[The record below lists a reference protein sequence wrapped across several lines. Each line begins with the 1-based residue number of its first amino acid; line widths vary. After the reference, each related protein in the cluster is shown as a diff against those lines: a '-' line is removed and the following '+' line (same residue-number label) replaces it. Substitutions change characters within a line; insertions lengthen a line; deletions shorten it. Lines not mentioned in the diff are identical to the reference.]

1 MLRHVRHTEI
11 DRSQWDALINQAPNG
26 LIYALTWYLDSV
38 SPGWEALIKE
48 EAGRYVAVLP
58 LPVRRK
64 FGFSYL
70 QQPLLTQQL
79 GLFYLEAAA
88 PTPADWQQVG
98 ELLQQR
104 FRYITRYSFN
114 TANVEA
120 QQGLATDAFA
130 QVTFTTYHL
139 ALRRPYAEVLAGYT
153 TKRRSTLSQAR
164 RQPLLVEP
172 GTDIEMLIELFK
184 TNTVAKMPGGV
195 SEEAYRLLRRLY
207 AAASEAGLASLWQA
221 RLPGG
226 QVGAMLLLFRFKNNL
241 TYLFAAADAAAKQA
255 GAPTVLLDEVLRAH
269 AGQDLCFD
277 FEAPQVESVANFYRR
292 FGAQAVPFLTI
303 SLNRLPWPVRQL
315 RAARMA
321 LVRRLHR
328 PSAPDNPDS

>member
-1 MLRHVRHTEI
+1 MLRHVRHAEI
-11 DRSQWDALINQAPNG
+11 DRSQWDTLINQAPNG

-38 SPGWEALIKE
+38 SPGWEALVKE

-64 FGFSYL
+64 YGFSYL

-79 GLFYLEAAA
+79 GLFYAESAA
-88 PTPADWQQVG
+88 PTAADWQQVG
-98 ELLQQR
+98 ELLRRR
-104 FRYITRYSFN
+104 FRFITRYSFN
-114 TANVEA
+114 TANTDA
-120 QQGLATDAFA
+120 PQGLAADAFEQA
-130 QVTFTTYHL
+130 TFQTYHL
-139 ALRRPYAEVLAGYT
+139 ALGRPYAEVVAGYT
-153 TKRRSTLSQAR
+153 AKRRSTLSQVR
-164 RQPLLVEP
+164 RQPLVVEP
-172 GTDIEMLIELFK
+172 GADIEILIELFK
-184 TNTVAKMPGGV
+184 ANTVAKMPGGV

-207 AAASEAGLASLWQA
+207 ANASGVGLASLWQA
-221 RLPGG
+221 RQPSGP
-226 QVGAMLLLFRFKNNL
+226 VSAMLLLFRFKNNL

-255 GAPTVLLDEVLRAH
+255 GAPTLLLDAVLRAY

-277 FEAPQVESVANFYRR
+277 FEAPQVESVADFYRR

-321 LVRRLHR
+321 LVRRLASR
-328 PSAPDNPDS
+328 PAPGNGAG